1 MNDTVKYTAAD
12 LGAVDELAQLEAELL
27 AKEYITS
34 VDFDIS
40 HSYGKTYCVTIK
52 VGYDAPEITPDIIGG
67 EFING
72 IIETVKNNGFRFTFS
87 GMDDNE
93 PECYIVACFDA
104 K

>member
-1 MNDTVKYTAAD
+1 MNNTDRNISTDQLTAD
-12 LGAVDELAQLEAELL
+12 KLTQLKVELL

-40 HSYGKTYCVTIK
+40 YSYGKTYRVTVKI
-52 VGYDAPEITPDIIGG
+52 GYDVPKITPDILGG
-67 EFING
+67 GFIDG

-87 GMDDNE
+87 GMDDSENE
-93 PECYIVACFDA
+93 CIIVACFDE